1 MKARQ
6 ASGHEAIMMKRHAV
20 FAAFF
25 SLLATAG
32 ACAQRVIVGV
42 NPADGGASSA
52 SSTSTTTSTSAT
64 SGDYLSPITGPR
76 AGMVAVQSP
85 GGITYYIDRTE
96 VSQAEY
102 ALFLQSNPAMD
113 PSSPTCGWKTTHM
126 PGSDPLGANQEEGLP
141 TECHPNHTLYDPI
154 NHGDDPVVCVDWCDA
169 AAYCAWAGKRLCG
182 RIGGGPTPNADTAN
196 AAVDAWFN
204 ACSNGGT
211 TVFPY
216 GDTYTSGVCAE
227 SAVAPVG
234 TMAGCHGTTAP
245 FDGIFDM
252 SGNVAEWEDSCMPY
266 GTGDGGVTSICY
278 IRGGSAGDYYPDPTV
293 LNQFFACGHAG
304 GGSAD
309 LRSMARPFTGIR
321 CCGD

>member
-6 ASGHEAIMMKRHAV
+6 ACGHEATMMKRHAG
-20 FAAFF
+20 FAAFVA
-25 SLLATAG
+25 LLATAG
-32 ACAQRVIVGV
+32 ACAQSIIVGV
-42 NPADGGASSA
+42 DPAEDSG
-52 SSTSTTTSTSAT
+52 SSTSSTTSSTSST
-64 SGDYLSPITGPR
+64 SGGYTSPITGPR

-102 ALFLQSNPAMD
+102 DLFLQSNPAID

-126 PGSDPLGANQEEGLP
+126 PGSEPSDANQAESAP
-141 TECHPNHTLYDPI
+141 SECHPTNTLYDPT

-182 RIGGGPTPNADTAN
+182 RIGGGPAPEAEFAN
-196 AAVDAWFN
+196 AGADAWFN

-216 GDTYTSGVCAE
+216 GNTYTSGACAE

-234 TMAGCHGTTAP
+234 TTAGCHGTTTP

-252 SGNVAEWEDSCMPY
+252 SGNVAEWEDSCGPY
-266 GTGDGGVTSICY
+266 VFGADGGVASDRCL
-278 IRGGSAGDYYPDPTV
+278 IRGGSAGDYPDPMALTQV
-293 LNQFFACGHAG
+293 LSCAG
-304 GGSAD
+304 QDVGD
-309 LRSMARPFTGIR
+309 PRNMARPGTGIR
-321 CCGD
+321 CCAD